1 MTIDL
6 DTLHTLEFAPTHHL
20 MMEADMLVFRP
31 HPTAALAKSLE
42 PDTRPMVYM
51 WLSPLAGTSNFDV
64 LYVGK
69 AGYGVTRRVSQHQS
83 GFTHSGTGRDNR
95 RLIAEWL
102 ATGRSIEVHRRV
114 SAVHTLLGQ
123 KVSLY
128 SAEEQALCE
137 CYAPRWN
144 RARFPQVQ
152 HNGMV
157 PPVLNAQTGSDEI
170 STTFVTVPAEP
181 AHAVEVDFSQLPQS
195 DEIAAFIDSLDESK
209 RAHFLSLCALLQRL
223 EPEAGQKLVGGY
235 SRQPSGYDG
244 KPLYVFGHIGRDGNA
259 RRRPGWIPLTDT
271 LMAPLTVIFPAK
283 ARKLDVDAALIS
295 EGSTG
300 DWRPLNLSHFLGNV
314 EQYLNLQQLV
324 EADLTP
330 R

>member
-20 MMEADMLVFRP
+20 MMEADMPVFRP
-31 HPTAALAKSLE
+31 YPTAALEESLE
-42 PDTRPMVYM
+42 RDTRPVVYM
-51 WLSPLAGTSNFDV
+51 WLSPLAGTSDFDV

-69 AGYGVTRRVSQHQS
+69 AGYGITRRVSQHQS

-102 ATGRSIEVHRRV
+102 ATGRSIEAHRRV

-123 KVSLY
+123 EVSLY

-137 CYAPRWN
+137 RYAPRWN

-152 HNGMV
+152 RNGME

-181 AHAVEVDFSQLPQS
+181 AHAVEVDFSQFPQS
-195 DEIAAFIDSLDESK
+195 DEIAAFIGSLEDSK
-209 RAHFLSLCALLQRL
+209 RAQFLSLCALLQRL
-223 EPEAGQKLVGGY
+223 DPEAEQKLVGGY
-235 SRQPSGYDG
+235 AGQPRGYDG
-244 KPLYVFGHIGRDGNA
+244 KPLYVFGHIGNDGRA
-259 RRRPGWIPLTDT
+259 RRRLGWIPLTDT
-271 LMAPLTVIFPAK
+271 GTAPLTVIFPAK
-283 ARKLDVDAALIS
+283 ARKLDVDTALIS
-295 EGSTG
+295 EGTTG
-300 DWRPLNLSHFLGNV
+300 DWRPLNLSHFLGHI
-314 EQYLNLQQLV
+314 EQYLGL
-324 EADLTP
+324 
-330 R
+330 